1 MGEIMSFWS
10 DIEAFHKKFG
20 WRQQKKPA
28 IPQVRTD
35 LITFR
40 IKFIEEELN
49 ELKAAIGE
57 NKTDDAL
64 DALVDL
70 TYVIIGTA
78 WLFNLPFNAAWKE
91 VHKANMK
98 KVRGR
103 SKRSYYYDCIKP
115 KGWQSPNIQKV
126 IDNYKSKLKEREN
139 VSKTKR

>member
-1 MGEIMSFWS
+1 MSFWS

-35 LITFR
+35 LISFR

-103 SKRSYYYDCIKP
+103 SRCSYYYDCIKP

-139 VSKTKR
+139 ASKTKR